1 MSESLSTEES
11 HAVIRT
17 RNPEEPS
24 SRERDLFAQYG
35 PCPECGEETI
45 TYSKD
50 FEESDL
56 TCYTCGHW
64 MDYHEVATREDD
76 DHEAVDETESM
87 GLAELVARLRSLF

>member
-1 MSESLSTEES
+1 M
-11 HAVIRT
+11 IRT

-24 SRERDLFAQYG
+24 SRERDLFAHYG

-45 TYSKD
+45 TYSKE

-64 MDYHEVATREDD
+64 LDYHEATTRDAEGHGEDESGPAGVA
-76 DHEAVDETESM
+76 AVLE
-87 GLAELVARLRSLF
+87 RFRSLF

>member
-1 MSESLSTEES
+1 VSESLTSEES

-17 RNPEEPS
+17 RNPEEPT

-64 MDYHEVATREDD
+64 MDYHEVANREA
-76 DHEAVDETESM
+76 DHDADAETGTTGLVD
-87 GLAELVARLRSLF
+87 LVSRLRSLF